1 MQHLAIEVEYNSL
14 DGSRKKKVL
23 TSNSSTDE
31 IANFVERVRHTFKV
45 KDNIELLFKMKLT
58 LENERAGNL

>member
-14 DGSRKKKVL
+14 DGSWSKKVL
-23 TSNSSTDE
+23 TSNASTDT
-31 IANFVERVRHTFKV
+31 IAKFVGKLRNTFKV
-45 KDNIELLFKMKLT
+45 KDCIELVFKMKLT